1 MPLVAVPNFSEGRNV
16 RVIGALEATLGCH
29 ARILNR
35 HYDAQHNRCV
45 FTMCATPEKLVEALV
60 AGAAHALDLIDLRSH
75 QGLHPHIGAMD
86 VCPVVWQIED
96 RHEAALAGARQAADG
111 IAALGIPVFFYGEL
125 ATSPDRHERA
135 YFRQGGP
142 PRTRDPP
149 EPASSR
155 QGGPAERARRLGS
168 GGLKP
173 ALGPDEPHPT
183 AGATLVTAREPL
195 VAFNVELDTSNPE
208 IAREIAA
215 DLREAGGGLPGV
227 RALGLPRE
235 GERTQVSMNIHDPY
249 AVPLAKV
256 VEEISRLAAA
266 HGARAVEAELVG
278 LVPEAAVEGYPDEP
292 PIRDFDP
299 MRDVIENVLG

>member
-16 RVIGALEATLGCH
+16 RVIGALEATLGAH
-29 ARILNR
+29 ARVLNR

-45 FTMCATPEKLVEALV
+45 FTMAAAPAKLVEALV
-60 AGAAHALDLIDLRSH
+60 AGAAHAIDLIDLRGH
-75 QGLHPHIGAMD
+75 QGVHPHVGALD
-86 VCPVVWQIED
+86 VSPVVWQIEE
-96 RHEAALAGARQAADG
+96 RHDDAVAAARQVAEG
-111 IAALGIPVFFYGEL
+111 IAALGIPIFFYGEL
-125 ATSPDRHERA
+125 AASPERRERA

-142 PRTRDPP
+142 
-149 EPASSR
+149 
-155 QGGPAERARRLGS
+155 AELVRRMGS
-168 GGLKP
+168 GELRP
-173 ALGPDEPHPT
+173 DLGPDEPHPS

-215 DLREAGGGLPGV
+215 ELREADGGLPGV
-227 RALGLPRE
+227 RALGLPRD
-235 GERTQVSMNIHDPY
+235 GERTQVSMNIHDPK

-256 VEEISRLAAA
+256 IAEISRLAAQ
-266 HGARAVEAELVG
+266 HGVRAVEAELVG

-299 MRDVIENVLG
+299 KRDVIENVLG

>member
-1 MPLVAVPNFSEGRNV
+1 MPLVAVPNFSEGRNT
-16 RVIGALEATLGCH
+16 RVIGALEATLGSH
-29 ARILNR
+29 ARVLNR
-35 HYDAQHNRCV
+35 HYDAQHNRSV
-45 FTMCATPEKLVEALV
+45 FTLAAPPEKLVEALV
-60 AGAAHALDLIDLRSH
+60 AGAAHALDLIDLRAH
-75 QGLHPHIGAMD
+75 QGLHPHVGALD
-86 VCPVVWQIED
+86 VSPVVWQTGE
-96 RHEAALAGARQAADG
+96 RHDAAVEGARAVAEG

-125 ATSPDRHERA
+125 ATAPERRERA

-142 PRTRDPP
+142 T
-149 EPASSR
+149 EL
-155 QGGPAERARRLGS
+155 ARRMGS
-168 GGLKP
+168 GELRP
-173 ALGPDEPHPT
+173 DLGPEEPHPS

-215 DLREAGGGLPGV
+215 ELREAGGGLPGV

-235 GERTQVSMNIHDPY
+235 GGRTQVSMNIHDPQT
-249 AVPLAKV
+249 VPLARV
-256 VEEISRLAAA
+256 VEEISRLAA
-266 HGARAVEAELVG
+266 RYDVRPIEAELVG

>member
-1 MPLVAVPNFSEGRNV
+1 MSDEMPLVAVPNFSEGRNV
-16 RVIGALEATLGCH
+16 RVIGALEATLSAH
-29 ARILNR
+29 ARVLNR

-45 FTMCATPEKLVEALV
+45 FTMAAEQAELTEALV
-60 AGAAHALDLIDLRSH
+60 AGAAHAMDLIDLRSH

-86 VCPVVWQIED
+86 VCPVVWQVDE
-96 RHEAALAGARQAADG
+96 RHDAAVAGARKAAEG

-125 ATSPDRHERA
+125 ASSPERTERA

-142 PRTRDPP
+142 
-149 EPASSR
+149 
-155 QGGPAERARRLGS
+155 AELARRMGS
-168 GGLKP
+168 GELKP
-173 ALGPDEPHPT
+173 DLGPEEPHPS

-215 DLREAGGGLPGV
+215 ELREAGGGMPGV

-256 VEEISRLAAA
+256 VEEISRLAER
-266 HGARAVEAELVG
+266 HGVHAIEAELVG
-278 LVPEAAVEGYPDEP
+278 LVPECAVEGYPDEP
-292 PIRDFDP
+292 PIRNFEP

>member
-1 MPLVAVPNFSEGRNV
+1 VNGQMPLVAVPNFSEGRNV
-16 RVIGALEATLGCH
+16 RVIGALEATISAH
-29 ARILNR
+29 ARVLNR
-35 HYDAQHNRCV
+35 HYDSQHNRCV
-45 FTMCATPEKLVEALV
+45 FTIAADPSKLVEALV

-75 QGLHPHIGAMD
+75 QGLHPHIGALD
-86 VCPVVWQIED
+86 VCPVVWQTEE
-96 RHEAALAGARQAADG
+96 RHADAIAAARQAAEG
-111 IAALGIPVFFYGEL
+111 IAAHGIPVFFYGEL
-125 ATSPDRHERA
+125 ASSPERHERA

-142 PRTRDPP
+142 
-149 EPASSR
+149 
-155 QGGPAERARRLGS
+155 AELARRMGS
-168 GGLKP
+168 GELRP
-173 ALGPDEPHPT
+173 DLGPDEPHPS

-235 GERTQVSMNIHDPY
+235 GERTQVSMNIHDPR

-256 VEEISRLAAA
+256 VGEVARLCER
-266 HGARAVEAELVG
+266 HGVRAIEAELVG

-299 MRDVIENVLG
+299 KRDVIENVLG

>member
-1 MPLVAVPNFSEGRNV
+1 MPLVAVPNFSEGRNT
-16 RVIGALEATLGCH
+16 RVIGALDATLGSH
-29 ARILNR
+29 ARVLNR
-35 HYDAQHNRCV
+35 HYDAQHNRSV
-45 FTMCATPEKLVEALV
+45 FTLAAPPEKLVEALV

-75 QGLHPHIGAMD
+75 QGLHPHVGALD
-86 VCPVVWQIED
+86 VSPVVWQTGE
-96 RHEAALAGARQAADG
+96 RHDAAVEGARAVAEG

-125 ATSPDRHERA
+125 ATAPERRERA

-142 PRTRDPP
+142 T
-149 EPASSR
+149 EL
-155 QGGPAERARRLGS
+155 ARRMGS
-168 GGLKP
+168 GELRP
-173 ALGPDEPHPT
+173 DLGPEEPHPS

-195 VAFNVELDTSNPE
+195 VAFNVELDTSDPE

-215 DLREAGGGLPGV
+215 ELREAGGGLPGV

-235 GERTQVSMNIHDPY
+235 GGRTQVSLNIHDPQ
-249 AVPLAKV
+249 AAPLAMV
-256 VEEISRLAAA
+256 VEEISRLAAR
-266 HGARAVEAELVG
+266 HDVRPIEAELVG